1 MLAGMLLALVFIL
14 PVVIFYL
21 LVIKSMDRFE
31 PEPLWLLG
39 VMFLW
44 GALGSTMAALI
55 LNQLGQAA
63 IGVAVGGSGTASEV
77 NMLTAVLVAPPVE
90 ESTKGFGLLLLWAL
104 SALWLKELDGP
115 LDGAI
120 YGGVV
125 GLGFTLTE
133 DVLYVTSALGQA
145 GAAGFVAVFVL
156 RTVLAGLG
164 HASFTAMTGVAI
176 GAASETRNWFAKCL
190 LPVGG
195 WAAAMGLHALH
206 NYLATFLLQHGGL
219 ALKFLVFWT
228 FDVLFFVLLFILAL
242 RDRSIVMRGLVDEVG
257 RMLHPV
263 EFRRTTSYV
272 MFVPLANF
280 FSLLSSPRGYWAAR
294 RKQLDLVELSFVKRR
309 RQRGESGL
317 GSREAELRA
326 RVDRANQQ
334 GVFVGAR
341 S

>member
-1 MLAGMLLALVFIL
+1 MLLALIFIL
-14 PVVIFYL
+14 PVVVVYL

-31 PEPLWLLG
+31 PEPVWLLG

-44 GALGSTMAALI
+44 GALGSTLAALI
-55 LNQLGQAA
+55 LNQVGQAA
-63 IGVAVGGSGTASEV
+63 VGIAVGAQSTTSEV
-77 NMLTAVLVAPPVE
+77 DMLTAVLVAPPVE
-90 ESTKGFGLLLLWAL
+90 ESTKGFGLLLLWGL
-104 SALWLKELDGP
+104 SAVWLKELDGP

-133 DVLYVTSALGQA
+133 DVLYVTSAFGQA

-176 GAASETRNWFAKCL
+176 GAAAETRNVFAKL
-190 LPVGG
+190 VLPVGG
-195 WAAAMGLHALH
+195 WAAAVGLHALH
-206 NYLATFLLQHGGL
+206 NTLATSQSL
-219 ALKFLVFWT
+219 ALKFLVFWV
-228 FDVLFFVLLFILAL
+228 FDALFFVLLFILAL
-242 RDRSIVMRGLVDEVG
+242 RDRAIVMRGLADEVG
-257 RMLHPV
+257 RVLHPL
-263 EFRRTTSYV
+263 EFRRTVSYW

-309 RQRGESGL
+309 RQRGEAGL
-317 GSREAELRA
+317 TAREAELRA
-326 RVDRANQQ
+326 RLDRANQQ
-334 GVFVGAR
+334 GVFVGMKT
-341 S
+341 

>member
-1 MLAGMLLALVFIL
+1 MLLALCFIL
-14 PVVIFYL
+14 PVVVFYL

-31 PEPLWLLG
+31 PEPVWLLG

-44 GALGSTMAALI
+44 GALGSTLAALI
-55 LNQLGQAA
+55 LNQVGQAA
-63 IGVAVGGSGTASEV
+63 VGIAVGADSTKSEV
-77 NMLTAVLVAPPVE
+77 DMLTAVLVAPPVE
-90 ESTKGFGLLLLWAL
+90 ESTKGFGLLLLWGL

-176 GAASETRNWFAKCL
+176 GAAAETRNVFAKL
-190 LPVGG
+190 VLPLGG
-195 WAAAMGLHALH
+195 WAAAVGLHALH
-206 NYLATFLLQHGGL
+206 NTLASSQGGGL
-219 ALKFLVFWT
+219 ALKFLVFWI
-228 FDVLFFVLLFILAL
+228 FDALFFVLLFILAL
-242 RDRSIVMRGLVDEVG
+242 RDRAIVMRGLADEVG
-257 RMLHPV
+257 RILHPL
-263 EFRRTTSYV
+263 EFRRTVSYW

-294 RKQLDLVELSFVKRR
+294 KKQRDLVNLSFVKRR
-309 RQRGESGL
+309 RHRGEAGLSG
-317 GSREAELRA
+317 REAELRA
-326 RVDRANQQ
+326 RIDRANQQ
-334 GVFVGAR
+334 GVFVGMKR
-341 S
+341 